1 ECMTGGRIVVRGAT
15 GRNFGAGMSGAVA
28 SLHDADANRVNDE
41 MVEVEPLDTA
51 DRELVEELVRR
62 HAVETGSVLAVGLLA
77 DWSSSIQR
85 FAKVM
90 PRDYKRVLAARSKAE
105 QEGLD
110 VNEQIM
116 AAAHG

>member
-1 ECMTGGRIVVRGAT
+1 M
-15 GRNFGAGMSGAVA
+15 
-28 SLHDADANRVNDE
+28 LDADENRVNSE
-41 MVEVEPLDTA
+41 MVEVEPLDVA
-51 DRELVEELVRR
+51 DRELLEELVRR
-62 HAVETGSVLAVGLLA
+62 HAVETGSVVAGKLLA
-77 DWSSSIQR
+77 DWSSAVER